1 MKRNHVNGLIAV
13 VMLFASAALVAEQ
26 PKTVTL
32 KKGTVIRVALAA
44 PVTSENAKVNDIV
57 PVKAL
62 DDVTVD
68 GVVVI
73 AKDAT
78 GTAHVSS
85 VEKKGKWGKAGG
97 IEVTVD
103 FVKAVDGNN
112 VGLTH
117 AVVTQGGGGMSTGAM
132 MMGLSGAFKKGKQA
146 AIPANDAIN
155 GYVDA
160 DCAIAVSDAPR

>member
-1 MKRNHVNGLIAV
+1 MKRNRLNGLIAV
-13 VMLFASAALVAEQ
+13 VMLFVSSALIAQQ

-44 PVTSENAKVNDIV
+44 PVTSESAKVNDLV
-57 PVKAL
+57 PAKAL
-62 DDVTVD
+62 DDVMVD
-68 GVVVI
+68 GAVVI
-73 AKDAT
+73 AKDAA

-103 FVKAVDGNN
+103 FIKAVDGNN

-117 AVVTQGGGGMSTGAM
+117 AVVAQGGGGMSTGAM
-132 MMGLSGAFKKGKQA
+132 MMGLSGALKKGKQA
-146 AIPANDAIN
+146 TIPANEAIN

-160 DCAIAVSDAPR
+160 DCAIAVTDIPK